1 MTMNDSATLELKEYQ
16 PRLVAH
22 ADLSPDD
29 GEYLFRQYAQQVDV
43 EFPSPKTDHQWRLT
57 ANGWVGY
64 IPLPSGK
71 GIYIAPKVPI
81 HNLFGMLEYAYSLK
95 SFHFLD
101 GQVQCH
107 TLRELYDRFAYILAH
122 GVLSRTRKGLYRT
135 YIPINK
141 TLSHLRG
148 RLDVR
153 RMVRHPTSTDLACRF
168 KRHTSDVEENQILAW
183 SLSRIAHGHQCNDWV
198 LPAVRRAYRAI
209 HPAVTITPFNGKDC
223 VGRSYNRLNDD
234 YRPLHMLCRFFL
246 DHTGPSHELGD
257 QASIPFLVNMGRL
270 YELFVAEWLR
280 AHLPSTI
287 GIKVQDVLNIG
298 PGLRFNLD
306 ITLFDASTSEVKYI
320 LDTKYKDVS
329 HSSTEDVAQVVAYS
343 KAKNCTDAIL
353 VYPSSVENGHD
364 VWIGHEIRV
373 RDVAFSLDGDL
384 EQAGQN
390 FMNCLGLTS
399 S

>member
-1 MTMNDSATLELKEYQ
+1 
-16 PRLVAH
+16 
-22 ADLSPDD
+22 
-29 GEYLFRQYAQQVDV
+29 
-43 EFPSPKTDHQWRLT
+43 
-57 ANGWVGY
+57 
-64 IPLPSGK
+64 
-71 GIYIAPKVPI
+71 
-81 HNLFGMLEYAYSLK
+81 
-95 SFHFLD
+95 
-101 GQVQCH
+101 
-107 TLRELYDRFAYILAH
+107 
-122 GVLSRTRKGLYRT
+122 
-135 YIPINK
+135 
-141 TLSHLRG
+141 
-148 RLDVR
+148 
-153 RMVRHPTSTDLACRF
+153 
-168 KRHTSDVEENQILAW
+168 
-183 SLSRIAHGHQCNDWV
+183 
-198 LPAVRRAYRAI
+198 
-209 HPAVTITPFNGKDC
+209 
-223 VGRSYNRLNDD
+223 
-234 YRPLHMLCRFFL
+234 
-246 DHTGPSHELGD
+246 
-257 QASIPFLVNMGRL
+257 MGRL

-329 HSSTEDVAQVVAYS
+329 HPSTEDVAQVVAYS